1 MKKFIFIFLVLATM
15 ISFSY
20 DYTMYDLGIAHK
32 ISVIEDKPLII
43 YFSSPSCVYCKK
55 FESEVL
61 SDEKFQELLKLYYTF
76 VKVEPN
82 NNKTIFLENEYTNNE
97 LFGAFGVRGTPT
109 FVFWYKDAGI
119 TMVPGFMPL
128 EDFLN
133 ALNYIL
139 KYVYEDYRED
149 FQTFLDNKESFNP
162 KTKVINISNTD
173 ADFVLAHDKNAK
185 KYTSDQKI
193 EKGTVYLVYSEEDLE
208 KLKQSGVF
216 RILFVNE

>member
-1 MKKFIFIFLVLATM
+1 
-15 ISFSY
+15 
-20 DYTMYDLGIAHK
+20 MYDLGIAHK

>member
-1 MKKFIFIFLVLATM
+1 
-15 ISFSY
+15 
-20 DYTMYDLGIAHK
+20 MYDLGIAHK

-76 VKVEPN
+76 VKIEPSN
-82 NNKTIFLENEYTNNE
+82 IKTKFLENEYTNNE

>member
-76 VKVEPN
+76 VKIEPSN
-82 NNKTIFLENEYTNNE
+82 IKTKFLENEYTNNE

>member
-61 SDEKFQELLKLYYTF
+61 SDEKIQELLKLYYTF
-76 VKVEPN
+76 VKIEPSN
-82 NNKTIFLENEYTNNE
+82 IKTKFLENEYTNNE

-193 EKGTVYLVYSEEDLE
+193 EKSTVYLVYSKEDLE

>member
-76 VKVEPN
+76 VKVEPSN
-82 NNKTIFLENEYTNNE
+82 IKTKFLENEYTNNE

>member
-193 EKGTVYLVYSEEDLE
+193 EKSTVYLVYSKEDLE

>member
-162 KTKVINISNTD
+162 KTKVINISNND

-193 EKGTVYLVYSEEDLE
+193 EKGTVYLVYSKEDLE

-216 RILFVNE
+216 RILFVNK

>member
-173 ADFVLAHDKNAK
+173 ADFVLVHDKNAK

>member
-82 NNKTIFLENEYTNNE
+82 NNKTTFLENEYTNNE

-133 ALNYIL
+133 ALNYML

-149 FQTFLDNKESFNP
+149 FQTFLDSKESFNP
-162 KTKVINISNTD
+162 KTKVINISSTD

-193 EKGTVYLVYSEEDLE
+193 EKSTVYLVYSKEGLE
-208 KLKQSGVF
+208 KLKQSGVL

>member
-139 KYVYEDYRED
+139 KYIYEDYRED

-193 EKGTVYLVYSEEDLE
+193 EKSTVYLVYSKEDLE

>member
-76 VKVEPN
+76 VKIEPSN
-82 NNKTIFLENEYTNNE
+82 IKTKFLENEYTNNE

-139 KYVYEDYRED
+139 KYIYEDYRED

-193 EKGTVYLVYSEEDLE
+193 EKSTVYLVYSKEDLE

>member
-193 EKGTVYLVYSEEDLE
+193 EKGTVYLVYSKEDLE

>member
-1 MKKFIFIFLVLATM
+1 MKKFIFIFLVLAAM

-76 VKVEPN
+76 VKVESN
-82 NNKTIFLENEYTNNE
+82 NNKTTFLENEYTNNE

-149 FQTFLDNKESFNP
+149 FQTFLNNKESFNP
-162 KTKVINISNTD
+162 KTKVINISNND

-193 EKGTVYLVYSEEDLE
+193 EKGTVYLVYSNEDLE
-208 KLKQSGVF
+208 KLKQSGAF